1 MFHLDTD
8 ISVYLLENRSELAV
22 ARYRLI
28 DRREIRIS
36 AIAVAELRF
45 GMANSARPVENLL
58 GLNALLD
65 PLTIVPFDDTAATAY
80 ADLRREL
87 TRSGTLIGPLDML
100 IAAVALANNATLITN
115 NVREFAR
122 VPGLRVENWAI

>member
-1 MFHLDTD
+1 
-8 ISVYLLENRSELAV
+8 
-22 ARYRLI
+22 
-28 DRREIRIS
+28 
-36 AIAVAELRF
+36 
-45 GMANSARPVENLL
+45 MANSARPVENLL
-58 GLNALLD
+58 RLNALLD